1 MRNRVL
7 AFLFVCLAQPAM
19 ATPLGDRIVERGP
32 ATFVIGAAFVAM
44 GLVSLPAELVSG
56 EASPL
61 SSCRLAHGAKML
73 AAGTVLLPTGLAL
86 APFAPARAGTG
97 FADSFAEAFQE
108 DTCSRPAAA
117 VFP

>member
-1 MRNRVL
+1 MKTRVL
-7 AFLFVCLAQPAM
+7 ALLFVCLAQPVM
-19 ATPLGDRIVERGP
+19 AASLADRIVERGP
-32 ATFVIGAAFVAM
+32 ATFVIGATFVVM
-44 GLVSLPAELVSG
+44 GLASLPVELVSG
-56 EASPL
+56 DGSPL
-61 SSCRLAHGAKML
+61 SSCRLAHGTKML

-108 DTCSRPAAA
+108 DTCSRPATA